1 MKSRGIQPVYT
12 WGGRLSA
19 IMLYVTRSLLLDGKF
34 KFELVHLETTV
45 EKLNC

>member
-12 WGGRLSA
+12 WDGRLSA
-19 IMLYVTRSLLLDGKF
+19 IMLYVTRSLWLNGKF
-34 KFELVHLETTV
+34 IFDLVHLETTV